1 MIGRDL
7 KEATASVKETTM
19 TGPLSGIRVL
29 ELTTMITGP
38 QAGMLLGDL
47 GAEVIKV
54 ENPQGG
60 DPFRTFRG
68 TNYSPHFLAYN
79 RNKKSICLD
88 LRGDNGREAFL
99 RLVVRSD
106 VLLENFRPGVM
117 ERLQLSEQVLKE
129 VNSRL
134 IYCSLTGFG
143 HDGPYKDRPAYDAV
157 AQALSGLS
165 SLFLDP
171 EHPQL
176 TGPTISDNMT
186 GIFAC
191 YGVLGALLE
200 RERTGIARRVDVN
213 MLEST
218 IAFFPDPFMNLT
230 RLGLEQGPLSRV
242 SVSQSYAL
250 RCGDRRLISIHLSS
264 PEKFWQGLLQA
275 LGREDLA
282 KDVRFATRQKRID
295 NYLELAAELGKT
307 TQTRERAYWME
318 RLEKHDVPFAPVQ
331 TLPEVFDDPQVRHLQ
346 TFFEAEHSTEG
357 KVRGIRRPVRFDRAR
372 DDQALEPPPVLG
384 QHTEEILRDLGYD
397 ASAIARVRASGLA

>member
-1 MIGRDL
+1 MP
-7 KEATASVKETTM
+7 AA
-19 TGPLSGIRVL
+19 LSGIRVL

-54 ENPQGG
+54 ENPRGG
-60 DPFRTFRG
+60 DPFRSFRG
-68 TNYSPHFLAYN
+68 TSYSPHFLAYN

-88 LRGDNGREAFL
+88 LRNDKGREVLL

-117 ERLQLSEQVLKE
+117 ERLRIGEQTLRSI
-129 VNSRL
+129 NPRL

-171 EHPQL
+171 EHPQI

-191 YGVLGALLE
+191 YGVLGALFE
-200 RERTGIARRVDVN
+200 RERTGVARRVDVN

-218 IAFFPDPFMNLT
+218 IAFFPDPFANMT

-250 RCGDRRLISIHLSS
+250 RCADGKLIAVHLSS

-275 LGREDLA
+275 FGREDLA
-282 KDVRFATRQKRID
+282 KDPRFATRQMRID
-295 NYLELAAELGKT
+295 NYLELAAELGKSA
-307 TQTRERAYWME
+307 QMHERAYWME
-318 RLEKHDVPFAPVQ
+318 ALERYDVPFAPVQ
-331 TLPEVFDDPQVRHLQ
+331 TLPEVLADDQVWHLE
-346 TFFEAEHSTEG
+346 TFFELEHPTEG
-357 KVRGIRRPVRFDRAR
+357 KIKGIRRPVRFDGSR

-384 QHTEEILRDLGYD
+384 QHTEEILQQLGYE
-397 ASAIARVRASGLA
+397 AAEIATLRDEGVTSQ